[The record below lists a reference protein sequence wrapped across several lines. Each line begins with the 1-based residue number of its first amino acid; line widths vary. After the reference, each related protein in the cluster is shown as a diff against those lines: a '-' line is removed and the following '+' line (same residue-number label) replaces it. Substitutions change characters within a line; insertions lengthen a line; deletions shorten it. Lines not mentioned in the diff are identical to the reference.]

1 MSTALALNHSLNQ
14 HLMYNLNVH
23 PKNDAICTLLD
34 QKIWLVKTELV
45 VRYIA
50 RFQSSIEG
58 IVKWSHMVVNATETI
73 HHRMLCMLDLDFQ
86 CFISSLDTWWK
97 FYHTV
102 DDVNLQMG
110 CPGENH
116 SAHNII
122 IDKECMAMFRLPPV
136 DNYNE
141 TLILACTYLYFS
153 YSKSP
158 SNHTLNT
165 LFNHVKIVMTMCNHP
180 FTTKTNFKFTI
191 NSLIN
196 QKYISTHQIHKK
208 TTYHI
213 ENLPK
218 IKSLF
223 SKHYDTTINRI
234 INITQEEYITT
245 AMQHSLPTTLWKNTP
260 HKPSYINKEYTFN
273 KLLRKTKF
281 ISSFLNSLTL
291 TLNNTTTD
299 IHTAYKQN
307 LKTYK
312 QHLDILLTTH
322 PLQDTTLTFEELLK
336 ITTNDQHE
344 IPTHNT
350 HNTHTPTKIS
360 PLRTYINEYYI

>member
-1 MSTALALNHSLNQ
+1 
-14 HLMYNLNVH
+14 
-23 PKNDAICTLLD
+23 
-34 QKIWLVKTELV
+34 
-45 VRYIA
+45 
-50 RFQSSIEG
+50 
-58 IVKWSHMVVNATETI
+58 
-73 HHRMLCMLDLDFQ
+73 
-86 CFISSLDTWWK
+86 
-97 FYHTV
+97 
-102 DDVNLQMG
+102 
-110 CPGENH
+110 
-116 SAHNII
+116 
-122 IDKECMAMFRLPPV
+122 
-136 DNYNE
+136 
-141 TLILACTYLYFS
+141 
-153 YSKSP
+153 
-158 SNHTLNT
+158 
-165 LFNHVKIVMTMCNHP
+165 MTMCNHP

-245 AMQHSLPTTLWKNTP
+245 AMQHSVRKTFYSSQIQIIYIIVFCLRFQLPTTLWKNTP
-260 HKPSYINKEYTFN
+260 HKPPYINKEYTFN
-273 KLLRKTKF
+273 KFLRKTKF

-322 PLQDTTLTFEELLK
+322 QVQDTTLTFEELLK